1 MLILLAPLTSGRF
14 ARALRSNTD
23 ARCKGETIEMR
34 KSKLACEFS
43 LVLVLAL
50 MGPFMAHSQT
60 TTVTSRESNFEI
72 IAVEG
77 NELVVSD
84 QLGTRALTV
93 PPDFKFMV
101 DGKPL
106 GVSDLRAGM
115 KGTAVV
121 TTTTTQ
127 RPVYVTTIKKGT
139 VISQVARSIQIKED
153 DTGKMYKFTQSE
165 IDKRGVRLYPSGSDK
180 PTKLSQ
186 LDPGDTIRATIVTES
201 QPEILTAQAVDAQL
215 AAEPAPVA
223 AAPAPEPEPVADAA
237 PATEAPAEPAAE
249 PAAEPTPEP
258 VAMDQAAP
266 APVAEEAAPMAEA
279 KPFYQKPL
287 FLILLGLIVVSLI
300 WMMMRRK
307 DDKN

>member
-1 MLILLAPLTSGRF
+1 
-14 ARALRSNTD
+14 
-23 ARCKGETIEMR
+23 MR

-43 LVLVLAL
+43 LVLALVL
-50 MGPFMAHSQT
+50 MGPVTAHSQT

-72 IAVEG
+72 LAVEG

-101 DGKPL
+101 NGKAL
-106 GVSDLRAGM
+106 GVSDLHAGM

-139 VISQVARSIQIKED
+139 VTSQVARSIQIKED
-153 DTGKMYKFTQSE
+153 DTGKIYKFTQSE
-165 IDKRGVRLYPSGSDK
+165 IDKRGVRLYASGTDK
-180 PTKLSQ
+180 PIKLSQ
-186 LDPGDTIRATIVTES
+186 LNTGDKVSATIVTES
-201 QPEILTAQAVDAQL
+201 QPEILTGQAVDAQL

-223 AAPAPEPEPVADAA
+223 AAPATEPETVAA
-237 PATEAPAEPAAE
+237 ATEAPADPAAEPAAE
-249 PAAEPTPEP
+249 PAADLASEP
-258 VAMDQAAP
+258 VAMEQAEP
-266 APVAEEAAPMAEA
+266 APVAEEMTPVTEA
-279 KPFYQKPL
+279 KPFYKSTL
-287 FLILLGLIVVSLI
+287 FLVLLGLIVLSLI

-307 DDKN
+307 EDKR